1 MPITLPPITRRRFLE
16 GSLAAGT
23 GLMTAARLPAAEQ
36 ATGGDRFVLM
46 ADTHI
51 AADRDAVVRGAHM
64 FRHLQQAARETA
76 ELAPRP
82 QAALI
87 NGDCA
92 YLAGESGDYEVLAE
106 LLEPIRKAGTA
117 VHLTLG
123 NHDHRERFR
132 RAIPSLAIEDPPVAD
147 RHAMVIPS
155 RHANW
160 FLLDSLERTNHTPGT
175 LGQRQLEWLDRELLA
190 RRDQP
195 ALVVAHHNPDVR
207 ERISG
212 LTDTRAL
219 FTVLHKHAHVG
230 AYVFGHTHSWDV
242 RKDERD
248 LYLINLPPVAYVFGA
263 GRPSGWVDV
272 RLTASGATMRLNSLD
287 KNHAKHGETI
297 SLTWRT

>member
-1 MPITLPPITRRRFLE
+1 MPITLPPITRRRFLK
-16 GSLAAGT
+16 GSLAVGS
-23 GLMTAARLPAAEQ
+23 GVVAARHLLAEER
-36 ATGGDRFVLM
+36 AHSENRFVLM
-46 ADTHI
+46 ADAHI

-64 FRHLQQAARETA
+64 ANHLKQAAREIT

-82 QAALI
+82 QAAMI

-92 YLAGESGDYEVLAE
+92 YLAGESEDYEVLSD
-106 LLEPIRKAGTA
+106 LLTPIRTAEVA

-132 RAIPSLAIEDPPVAD
+132 GAIPTLALEDPPIAN
-147 RHAMVIPS
+147 RHTMVLES

-160 FLLDSLERTNHTPGT
+160 FLLDSLEKTNHTPGT
-175 LGQRQLEWLDRELLA
+175 LGQRQLEWLDRELRV
-190 RRDQP
+190 RRDKP

-212 LTDTRAL
+212 LTDTAAL
-219 FTVLHKHAHVG
+219 FKVLHKHANVK

-242 RKDERD
+242 RKDDRD
-248 LYLINLPPVAYVFGA
+248 IYLINLPPVAYVFAA

-272 RLTASGATMRLNSLD
+272 RLTASGATLTLNSLD
-287 KNHAKHGETI
+287 KSHAQHGETT
-297 SLTWRT
+297 SLTWRS